1 MEITWRIKTRNA
13 NNAVSD
19 ARERR
24 KAMQEGHK
32 GETKGEEG
40 TNGRRNVPG
49 VSEREREKERERDER
64 FRDNR
69 QDVRRVTI
77 ANHNGDRKTR
87 MTG

>member
-49 VSEREREKERERDER
+49 VSEREREKERERER
-64 FRDNR
+64 RTFSR
-69 QDVRRVTI
+69 Q
-77 ANHNGDRKTR
+77 
-87 MTG
+87 